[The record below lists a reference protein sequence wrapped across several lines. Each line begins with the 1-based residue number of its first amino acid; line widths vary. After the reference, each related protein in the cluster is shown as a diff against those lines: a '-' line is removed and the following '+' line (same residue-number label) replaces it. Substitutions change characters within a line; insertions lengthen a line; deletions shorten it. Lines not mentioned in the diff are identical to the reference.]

1 MFTASTKGPAS
12 SSGLVTV
19 TASNSH
25 SPRVWKACNTD
36 SASTSS
42 TSLPTSVSKMI
53 FTGVASAA
61 SAGTMGHNAVIQQAS
76 RSAETR
82 KPKAEGR
89 NKLEI
94 RSPESEAVDPDNQDC
109 TYLCPQIAW

>member
-1 MFTASTKGPAS
+1 M
-12 SSGLVTV
+12 
-19 TASNSH
+19 
-25 SPRVWKACNTD
+25 D

-61 SAGTMGHNAVIQQAS
+61 SARTIGQNAVIQQAS
-76 RSAETR
+76 RSAESR

-94 RSPESEAVDPDNQDC
+94 RSPESEAAACAEPRDRCLSIHGCILVESIGLLPSLQ
-109 TYLCPQIAW
+109 AA